1 MKTKASC
8 YVCLLSLLFVV
19 PLSPFPS
26 RAPGQTGEASDNHA
40 VQVEMRNVLYHYTGS
55 AAVHIVR
62 LQGHLLPARPG
73 AIVVFD
79 DKNSF
84 AIGLAS
90 AEISISCTSLAQVL
104 NGNVFSSADG
114 PLKDLSITSRNN
126 ELIIKGKLHQKGDVP
141 FESTGTLSAD
151 EDGQIRLHVEHVK
164 AAHLPLKG
172 LMDLLGI
179 DLTRLINT
187 KQVHGVVAEKDDL
200 IIDPEQILPPP
211 HVQGKV
217 TAVRVQGNDI
227 VQVFGN
233 SQGSNFAAR
242 QRGNYMAF
250 RHGDMRFGKLTMHD
264 ADLIMIDMDSRNPFD
279 FFLDHYQDQLVAGYT
294 KSTPEYGLR
303 VYTRD
308 YNQLRN
314 RPAARQPGRQ

>member
-1 MKTKASC
+1 MNTKAFC
-8 YVCLLSLLFVV
+8 YVCLFALLFVV
-19 PLSPFPS
+19 PFSSLPS
-26 RAPGQTGEASDNHA
+26 RASGQTGEASENHA
-40 VQVEMRNVLYHYTGS
+40 VQVEMRNILYHYTES
-55 AAVHIVR
+55 VAVHIVR
-62 LQGHLLPARPG
+62 LQGRLLPANPG

-84 AIGLAS
+84 ALALAS
-90 AEISISCTSLAQVL
+90 AEIAISCTSLAQVL
-104 NGNVFSSADG
+104 NQNVFSSADG
-114 PLKDLSITSRNN
+114 PLKDVSITSRNN
-126 ELIIKGKLHQKGDVP
+126 ELLIKGRLHQKGDVP
-141 FESTGTLSAD
+141 FESTGTLSVD
-151 EDGQIRLHVEHVK
+151 EHGQIRLHVEHVK

-179 DLTRLINT
+179 DVAGLINT
-187 KQVHGVVAEKDDL
+187 KKVHGIVAEKDDL
-200 IIDPEQILPPP
+200 IIDPEEILPPP
-211 HVQGKV
+211 HIQGKV
-217 TAVRVQGNDI
+217 TAVRLQGNDI

-233 SQGSNFAAR
+233 SQGTNFAAQ

-264 ADLIMIDMDSRNPFD
+264 ADLIMIDMDARNPFD

-314 RPAARQPGRQ
+314 RPAASQPGKR